1 MAVLNKP
8 PAQSGFEVENLAPA
22 GTFVATC
29 IDVKDDFNITRKKF
43 QSEEMETV
51 DLATFLFGF
60 RDRNNNAHKVASAS
74 MKQSGHEKAA
84 LFKFL
89 RSWLGAAPKYG
100 WDYCEMKGKKALI
113 TVEHKTSRDGARTF
127 ANISV
132 ICPVPEGMTMAP
144 AAAPAPVAP
153 PPVQQAPAE
162 FEDELAYEGD
172 NSDIIPF

>member
-8 PAQSGFEVENLAPA
+8 PAQQGFDINDLAPA

-29 IDVKDDFNITRKKF
+29 IDVKDDFNVTRKKF
-43 QSEEMETV
+43 QSEETETV

-100 WDYCEMKGKKALI
+100 WDYCEMKGRKALI
-113 TVEHKTSRDGARTF
+113 TVEHKTSRDGSRTF
-127 ANISV
+127 ASISV
-132 ICPVPEGMTMAP
+132 ICPVPEGMTVART
-144 AAAPAPVAP
+144 AAPL
-153 PPVQQAPAE
+153 PVQQAPAE

-172 NSDIIPF
+172 NSDVIPF